1 MTKIFFSDI
10 VEWSSKTLWKMISAD
25 VKANK
30 NNKKYK
36 IWWLILQRSTFKTRN
51 TIKMGC
57 IFHSILV
64 GTPFILI
71 LFVKSR
77 RVRGRGGGS
86 GSFAYWTKSLWRDQS
101 YLLTVPK
108 GLSTKNF
115 CHANWILSIKQKEK
129 KHLIPR
135 F

>member
-1 MTKIFFSDI
+1 
-10 VEWSSKTLWKMISAD
+10 MISAD

-77 RVRGRGGGS
+77 RVRGRGGEGA
-86 GSFAYWTKSLWRDQS
+86 GVGV
-101 YLLTVPK
+101 LLTEQNHFGV
-108 GLSTKNF
+108 TKVI
-115 CHANWILSIKQKEK
+115 C
-129 KHLIPR
+129 
-135 F
+135 